1 MSWIMKAKIL
11 DTEETVVY
19 AAHKEYM
26 NLAKIWYKWEVVR

>member
-19 AAHKEYM
+19 AVKKEY
-26 NLAKIWYKWEVVR
+26 LKFVDIYYKWEAVK